1 MQINSIGNTNFGLKF
16 TDNMNKM
23 FDEGKK
29 TAISRNP
36 RNEKVFEKIKQEI
49 ADSYTNQYSLDVQE
63 FPHNLH
69 SIVLVDPKQN
79 KHDVMTLIEDETI
92 DRAYIGVLKNKLQE
106 LKSMLAKVK

>member
-1 MQINSIGNTNFGLKF
+1 MQINSIGNTNFGLRF
-16 TDNMNKM
+16 TEEMNNM
-23 FDEGKK
+23 FDKGKE

-36 RNEKVFEKIKQEI
+36 RNEKVYERIKQEI
-49 ADSYTNQYSLDVQE
+49 ADSYTNQYALDVQE
-63 FPHNLH
+63 FPHNIH
-69 SIVLVDPKQN
+69 SIVLVDPKQK